1 MITLIIYAD
10 ILIIVNSLVD
20 YFLLLLT
27 FKLTENKVKS
37 IRLVFSAFLGGLSS
51 IYIFFP
57 NNNTLINIIFKTTI
71 CSLMSLISIGF
82 PNIKQFIKF
91 SLTLFTVSIIYG
103 GIFHALVNVF
113 NISGL
118 FIKNG
123 ITYFNISPIFLCVT
137 TAFYYV
143 IAIILSKIFKPSSF
157 FAENCEI
164 FVTCEEKTLNLKGI
178 IDTGN
183 SATDIFGKS
192 EIIITDTKSFN
203 EIFEND
209 TENMN
214 LFSRLRLVPCATVSG
229 EDVLKGYRCDSAII
243 KTKTKTKEIEKP
255 ILAKAKINLNDGYN
269 AIINPKTLM

>member
-1 MITLIIYAD
+1 
-10 ILIIVNSLVD
+10 
-20 YFLLLLT
+20 
-27 FKLTENKVKS
+27 
-37 IRLVFSAFLGGLSS
+37 
-51 IYIFFP
+51 
-57 NNNTLINIIFKTTI
+57 
-71 CSLMSLISIGF
+71 MSLISIGF

-91 SLTLFTVSIIYG
+91 SFLLFTVSFLYG
-103 GIFHALVNVF
+103 GIFHALVSVF

-123 ITYFNISPIFLCVT
+123 ITYFNISPVFLCVA
-137 TAFYYV
+137 TAFYY
-143 IAIILSKIFKPSSF
+143 IITLIFSKIFKSSSS

-164 FVTCEEKTLNLKGI
+164 LVTCEKKTLNLKGI

-192 EIIITDTKSFN
+192 EIIITDKKSFN
-203 EIFEND
+203 EIFEKESD
-209 TENMN
+209 NMN
-214 LFSRLRLVPCATVSG
+214 LYSRLRLVPCSTVSG

>member
-27 FKLTENKVKS
+27 FKLSGNKLK
-37 IRLVFSAFLGGLSS
+37 IFRLIFSALIGGFSS
-51 IYIFFP
+51 LYIFYP
-57 NNNTLINIIFKTTI
+57 NNNTLINLIFKSVI
-71 CSLMSLISIGF
+71 CFLMTLISIGF

-91 SLTLFTVSIIYG
+91 QFTLFAVSVLYG
-103 GIFHALVNVF
+103 GIFHALISVF

-118 FIKNG
+118 FIQNG
-123 ITYFNISPIFLCVT
+123 ITYFNISPVFLCVA
-137 TAFYYV
+137 TAFYY
-143 IAIILSKIFKPSSF
+143 IITIILTKIFKSSSS

-164 FVTCEEKTLNLKGI
+164 LVTCEKKTLNLKGI

-192 EIIITDTKSFN
+192 EIIITDTKSFD
-203 EIFEND
+203 EIFQND
-209 TENMN
+209 TEDMN
-214 LFSRLRLVPCATVSG
+214 LYSRLRLVPCATVSG

-243 KTKTKTKEIEKP
+243 KTKTQTKEIEKP